1 MIVVGLTGGIGSG
14 KTTVAKIFESLGA
27 PIYIADVEAKILMEQ
42 SPTIKKKLIAL
53 FGDSAYVDETLN
65 RSYLSSQIFND
76 SGLLEKMNDIVHPEV
91 RIHFDNWLGSQSAA
105 YVIKEAAII
114 FELQKQDDYD
124 YIITVVADKKKRIS
138 RVMKRDSKSK
148 ASIEQIIKTQFSDE
162 EKIKRSD
169 FIIKNN
175 KLEDTKKQVVNIHKL
190 LQDKASESHIK

>member
-1 MIVVGLTGGIGSG
+1 MMVVGLTGGIGSG

-27 PIYIADVEAKILMEQ
+27 PIYIADLEAKILMEQ
-42 SPTIKKKLIAL
+42 SPSMKKKLIAL
-53 FGDSAYVDETLN
+53 FGDTAYVDGKLN

-76 SGLLEKMNDIVHPEV
+76 SDLLEKMNNIVHPEV
-91 RIHFDNWLGSQSAA
+91 RMHFDKWLAGQSSA

-114 FELQKQDDYD
+114 FESQKQGDYD
-124 YIITVVADKKKRIS
+124 YIITVVAEEQERIS

-162 EKIKRSD
+162 EKIKLSD

-175 KLEDTKKQVVNIHKL
+175 KLEDTKKQVANIHKI
-190 LQDKASESHIK
+190 LQNKASESHIK